1 MKNTSPYHLDGVPS
15 LKKAI
20 PLGLQHVLAMFV
32 SNITPLII
40 VAGALKM
47 PAETKTI
54 LIQCTMFV
62 AGLNTMIQAYT
73 IGPIGAKLPIVVGT
87 SFAFVPVALSIG
99 SQYGYEAILG
109 AALVGGIFE
118 AFIGLIIKRIRRY
131 FPPVVTGVIVLSIG
145 LSLLPTGVS
154 NFAGGVGAADF
165 GSFSNLILGMIVLIT
180 VIYFKQFTK
189 GITSTGAMFIGTV
202 VGFIVA
208 ILMGKV
214 NLSTLSMA
222 GYFNLPKPF
231 TYGFTFHLD
240 ACLAM
245 IMMYIVSA
253 VETVGDMSGV
263 TMGGANREL
272 EDREISGGILADGIG
287 NRIAAVFSILPTTS
301 FSQNTG
307 LVAMTGV
314 MSRFVVGV
322 GAIFLI
328 LGAFIPKVGAILSIV
343 PASVIGGSLVM
354 IFAMISISGINLIT
368 KEPLKGR
375 NALILFVSL
384 GLGYGLGSV
393 PAALSYFPES
403 VKLIFGGS
411 GIVVSGSIAVILNLI
426 LPPDEEMKKHITSD
440 KIKV

>member
-1 MKNTSPYHLDGVPS
+1 MKL
-15 LKKAI
+15 
-20 PLGLQHVLAMFV
+20 FW
-32 SNITPLII
+32 
-40 VAGALKM
+40 
-47 PAETKTI
+47 E
-54 LIQCTMFV
+54 
-62 AGLNTMIQAYT
+62 
-73 IGPIGAKLPIVVGT
+73 
-87 SFAFVPVALSIG
+87 
-99 SQYGYEAILG
+99 
-109 AALVGGIFE
+109 LVGGIFE
-118 AFIGLIIKRIRRY
+118 AFIGLIIKKIRRY

-145 LSLLPTGVS
+145 LSLLPVGVS
-154 NFAGGVGAADF
+154 NFAGGVGAQDF
-165 GSFSNLILGMIVLIT
+165 GSFSNLALGMVVLIT

-208 ILMGKV
+208 LFMGKV
-214 NLSTLSMA
+214 DLSSLSDA

-231 TYGFTFHLD
+231 TYGLSFHLD

-272 EDREISGGILADGIG
+272 EDRELSGGILADGVG
-287 NRIAAVFSILPTTS
+287 SCIAACFSILPTTS

-307 LVAMTGV
+307 LVTMTGV

-322 GAIFLI
+322 GAAFLM
-328 LGAFIPKVGAILSIV
+328 LGAFIPKVGAILSAV

-354 IFAMISISGINLIT
+354 VFAMISISGINLIT

-375 NALILFVSL
+375 NALILSVSL

-393 PAALSYFPES
+393 PTALNHFPES
-403 VKLIFGGS
+403 IRLIFGGS
-411 GIVVSGSIAVILNLI
+411 GIVVSGSIAVILNMI
-426 LPPDEEMKKHITSD
+426 LPPDEEMKKHIKCEK
-440 KIKV
+440 KIEA